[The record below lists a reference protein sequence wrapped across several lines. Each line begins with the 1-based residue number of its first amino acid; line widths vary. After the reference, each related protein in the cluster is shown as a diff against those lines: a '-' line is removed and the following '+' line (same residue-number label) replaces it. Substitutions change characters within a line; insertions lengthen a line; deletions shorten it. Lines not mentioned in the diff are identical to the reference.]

1 MDKEL
6 NLGSQVGID
15 KLLNRDLLERVLT
28 AFGIHGS
35 ISTDLAGLNEVYAAW
50 CRSVPFD
57 NVRKMIALRSGNR
70 QQLRGLDPTDFFEN
84 WLANGI
90 GGTCWPS
97 SNAMYALLRT
107 LGFEAR
113 RVAGSMFDM
122 GMVNHGTVKVNI
134 DGRDWLCDSG
144 LLAKK
149 PLPLTDEVYIGDDP
163 TVGVEVNPLDGSYMI
178 WIDFVPLPDYVPCRL
193 LADPVDSSVYAER
206 YEVFSRE
213 LSPFNQRL
221 YFRRAAREAGGTIL
235 GNTHFSRSADGLQ
248 AAEFSAKELCGYLEN
263 SAGGLCKLEMIES
276 WAGSGSLDST
286 FNPVNEMPRPEIH
299 GKPPS
304 RR

>member
-1 MDKEL
+1 MDREPY
-6 NLGSQVGID
+6 LGSPNGLD
-15 KLLNRDLLERVLT
+15 RLLGRELLDRVLE
-28 AFGIHGS
+28 AFGLGS
-35 ISTDLAGLNEVYAAW
+35 EIRSDLAGLHAVYAAW
-50 CRSVPFD
+50 CRAVPFD
-57 NVRKMIALRSGNR
+57 NMRKMIALRAGDGAK
-70 QQLRGLDPTDFFEN
+70 LPGLDPADFFEN
-84 WLANGI
+84 WLANGT

-107 LGFEAR
+107 LGFNAR

-134 DGRDWLCDSG
+134 DGQDWLCDTG
-144 LLAKK
+144 LLTKK

-163 TVGVEVNPLDGSYMI
+163 TVGVEVEPLHGSYMI
-178 WIDFVPLPDYVPCRL
+178 WIDFVPLEDYVPCRL
-193 LADPVDSSVYAER
+193 LVDPVDSSVYAER
-206 YEVFSRE
+206 NEVFSRE

-221 YFRRAAREAGGTIL
+221 YFRKSGPGGASTIL

-248 AAEFSAKELCGYLEN
+248 AREFSSEELCGYLEN
-263 SAGGLCKLEMIES
+263 VAGVSPEMVGT